1 MRSRDMAGSL
11 LVFGG
16 EFDGA
21 WTADDGAAGARR
33 DDGAVAKR
41 QTRRS
46 AKPSFEGSSPSR
58 TSISKGVVI
67 P

>member
-1 MRSRDMAGSL
+1 MAGSL

-21 WTADDGAAGARR
+21 WSVDDGATGAHR
-33 DDGAVAKR
+33 DSGDGAVAKR

-46 AKPSFEGSSPSR
+46 AKPLFEGSSPSR
-58 TSISKGVVI
+58 TSISKGTVI